1 MRDACIITDRELI
14 WYNGDDFVITDG
26 GELMKYKGNA
36 KVVAIP
42 EGVKYIHDR
51 AFFKKGL
58 KKVIFPQTLVSIGD

>member
-36 KVVAIP
+36 KVVTIP

-58 KKVIFPQTLVSIGD
+58 